1 MATLTQSE
9 SNPTSSP
16 IDALVASQVEAMIS
30 SEHRL
35 QSRYASL
42 LEAPDEEE
50 AQAWTI
56 EVWNLRRRA
65 DRLERLLLAF
75 DSQDS
80 ASNAFPN

>member
-1 MATLTQSE
+1 M
-9 SNPTSSP
+9 
-16 IDALVASQVEAMIS
+16 DALVVSQVEAIVN

-42 LEAPDEEE
+42 LEAPDKKE
-50 AQAWTI
+50 AQAWAI

-75 DSQDS
+75 DSTDS
-80 ASNAFPN
+80 PSGAFAKTHHSVCRKSR